1 MSIINEDQLKKDI
14 SSARLAPAYILCGE
28 DAYLKKLYYDRIA
41 EKAVDGDPFFNLQDF
56 NADCDLQ
63 SVYDAVSQYPVMSE
77 RKCVRLTD
85 YDFEHCSSADFERLC
100 AILGELY
107 DSCVLIL
114 RFETVPFD
122 AESKKAGKAKKV
134 LAALEKGGGKAA
146 VLGHRRPAE
155 LAKILCDGAEKRG
168 CKMDAAVARYLTET
182 VGNDLNIL
190 QNELE
195 KLTNYIPGGV
205 IDRET
210 VDKVCIKTV
219 EASVYDLTSHIFN
232 CDVDGALQLLGE
244 LFYMRI
250 EPMVILYTV
259 FSAYTDIYRAFAA
272 SQDGVPLS
280 AAAAAF
286 DYGKRTFLLERA
298 SRRLRR
304 FDAKKL
310 SLSFTALLEADK
322 SFKSFGADGRIILE
336 KLTVRLCWIIAKGT
350 AV

>member
-1 MSIINEDQLKKDI
+1 MSIINEEQLKKEI
-14 SSARLAPAYILCGE
+14 SSGKFAPAYILCGD

-41 EKAVDGDPFFNLQDF
+41 DRAVDGDPFFNLSDF

-63 SVYDAVSQYPVMSE
+63 SVYDAVTQYPVMSE
-77 RKCVRLTD
+77 RKCVRITD
-85 YDFEHCSSADFERLC
+85 YDFEHCSAADFERLC
-100 AILGELY
+100 AILGSLY
-107 DSCVLIL
+107 DSCVLVL
-114 RFETVPFD
+114 RFESVPFD
-122 AESKKAGKAKKV
+122 ANTKKAGKTKKL

-155 LAKILCDGAEKRG
+155 LAKILCDGAAKRG
-168 CKMDAAVARYLTET
+168 CKMEPATAKYLIET
-182 VGNDLNIL
+182 VGSDLNIL

-195 KLTNYIPGGV
+195 KLTNYLPGGA

-210 VDKVCIKTV
+210 VDKVCVKTV
-219 EASVYDLTSHIFN
+219 EASVYDLTAHIFS
-232 CDVDGALQLLGE
+232 CDAEGALRLLDE

-250 EPMVILYTV
+250 ELMIILYTV
-259 FSAYTDIYRAFAA
+259 FSAYTDLYRAFAA

-298 SRRLRR
+298 SRQLRR

-310 SLSFTALLEADK
+310 SLSFSALLEADK
-322 SFKSFGADGRIILE
+322 GFKSFGADGRIILE
-336 KLTVRLCWIIAKGT
+336 KLIVRLCRIISTGADL
-350 AV
+350 